1 VAGEPDVVTLTDL
14 MKDCLTKAKHEEDQ
28 DVFNALNLME
38 NEEFL
43 EPLLF
48 GKGDGNLH
56 YYLYNWKVPSMKSG
70 DIGLVLL

>member
-1 VAGEPDVVTLTDL
+1 
-14 MKDCLTKAKHEEDQ
+14 MAKHEENQ
-28 DVFNALNLME
+28 DVFNALNLMD

-43 EPLLF
+43 EAHKF

-56 YYLYNWKVPSMKSG
+56 YYLYNWKVPGMKHT